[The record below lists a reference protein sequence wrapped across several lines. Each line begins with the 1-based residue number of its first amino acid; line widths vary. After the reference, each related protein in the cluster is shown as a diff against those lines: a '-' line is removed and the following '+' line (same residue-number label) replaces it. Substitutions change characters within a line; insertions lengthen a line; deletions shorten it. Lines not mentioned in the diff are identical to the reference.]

1 MDFTNLL
8 GQTTSNM
15 TAAASSVVAGN
26 WAFLILGI
34 ILIVAT
40 IAILYFLKQVLVNSA
55 VGLVAWIIVTYGLP
69 FFGVELS
76 LPFLP
81 SLVVSAIFGLA
92 GIGAM
97 IVLAFMGLI

>member
-1 MDFTNLL
+1 MDFTSLL

-26 WAFLILGI
+26 WAFLVLGI

-69 FFGVELS
+69 FFGIELS

-81 SLVVSAIFGLA
+81 SLIVSAIFGLA
-92 GIGAM
+92 GMGAM